1 MNVFV
6 TGGSGTIGSAV
17 IPALRGRGHT
27 VTALARSDDSAA
39 KVEAAGAT
47 AVRGELTDSEV
58 LRDAAAAADATIHVG
73 SPGDE
78 TSPEVDRVAAAAM
91 QEGAGPEGTYVHTGG
106 IWVYGNTEGEVDE
119 DAPQD
124 PPPLVAW
131 RESVETEV
139 LGRGNAS
146 LVIPAVVYGR
156 TPGLLEL
163 TFGPGDD
170 GVGRFPGD
178 GAAHCTAV
186 HVDDIGALYAI
197 VVEQPAGVRVLGV
210 AESAPVRAIAE
221 ALSPQGE
228 ARAEPAEELE
238 ARLGP
243 MAAPMSLDQKVSN
256 ARARAFGWE
265 PRHVNLLAS
274 LGRTER

>member
-78 TSPEVDRVAAAAM
+78 TSPEVDRVAVAAV

-131 RESVETEV
+131 RES
-139 LGRGNAS
+139 
-146 LVIPAVVYGR
+146 
-156 TPGLLEL
+156 
-163 TFGPGDD
+163 
-170 GVGRFPGD
+170 
-178 GAAHCTAV
+178 
-186 HVDDIGALYAI
+186 
-197 VVEQPAGVRVLGV
+197 
-210 AESAPVRAIAE
+210 
-221 ALSPQGE
+221 
-228 ARAEPAEELE
+228 LE

-243 MAAPMSLDQKVSN
+243 MAAPMSLDQQVSN
-256 ARARAFGWE
+256 ARARTLGWE